1 MQKRLFLLL
10 SLCCLT
16 LALPATR
23 PLRRIVSLPQSDGT
37 SVSVFKVGN
46 AFLSYYMT
54 MDGVA
59 VDYDAA
65 GDLCYV
71 RLAPDGTSLS
81 VTGQIAHDAV
91 QRTEQERRFVSELRA
106 EKSRI
111 RAAARRLSAAYQR
124 PIASVG
130 RDGINSYGQAAT
142 GSVKSIGSPVIPVIM
157 VDFTDRAF
165 QESSTEEKVSRLFNE
180 AGYADERASGCVGSV
195 KDYFEAQSQSLF
207 RPTFKVVGKVSTML
221 GYAAYG
227 KRAAGGASAGTRSL
241 LREALDAAVEDLGVD
256 FSEFCDESGSIPL
269 VAIYYA
275 GPGAHNAYEREADN
289 YIHAHYQTVVMK
301 VQGIDVRSCLLGN
314 EIMQTYKDVAGSS
327 YPEVTGSD
335 TDGIGVFCH
344 EFGHALG
351 LPDFYYTGDDDNI
364 YYSLLSMDYWS
375 VMDYG
380 QWYSDGYA
388 PVGYNAYE
396 RAFMG
401 WQHVEEL
408 TASEQPREL
417 VPYHKADDGG
427 NTTPTCYRLTNPEN
441 SREYFL
447 LENRQPGTWY
457 PEEMGHGLLIT
468 HVDYDAAEWGSNPH
482 SPNNVPEH
490 QRFTY
495 VPADGEKEG
504 VNSTVIVDGVSR
516 NVQAPW
522 SDCQADL
529 FPGRHGV
536 KEFSAET
543 SPDWYTYYTAT
554 PPTNGFYNIAEAGGI
569 VRFVY
574 GERPDDGPI
583 NPYDIN
589 RDNVVDVSD
598 ITALVGVLLEGGT
611 APAEYDLNNDGVVD
625 IGDVTTLVARVLRE

>member
-1 MQKRLFLLL
+1 MQKRLLLFLF
-10 SLCCLT
+10 LCGLT

-37 SVSVFKVGN
+37 SVSVFKAGN
-46 AFLSYYMT
+46 AFLSHYMT
-54 MDGVA
+54 ADGVA

-71 RLAPDGTSLS
+71 RLAPDGTSMA
-81 VTGQIAHDAV
+81 VTGQIAHDAA
-91 QRTEQERRFVSELRA
+91 QRTAQEQRFVAELRA
-106 EKSRI
+106 EKVRI
-111 RAAARRLSAAYQR
+111 RAAARRLSAIYQR
-124 PIASVG
+124 PVASAG
-130 RDGINSYGQAAT
+130 SDGINSYGQAST

-165 QESSTEEKVSRLFNE
+165 QATLTQEKVSRLFNE
-180 AGYADERASGCVGSV
+180 AGYSDESASGCVGSV
-195 KDYFEAQSQSLF
+195 KDYFEAQSQGLF
-207 RPTFKVVGKVSTML
+207 RPTFKVVGKVSAML

-227 KRAAGGASAGTRSL
+227 KRAAGGPSAGTRSL
-241 LREALDAAVEDLGVD
+241 LREALDAAVVELGVD
-256 FSEFCDESGSIPL
+256 FSEFRDESGAIPL

-289 YIHAHYQTVVMK
+289 YIHAHYQTTAMK

-314 EIMQTYKDVAGSS
+314 EIVQTYKDVEGSS

-351 LPDFYYTGDDDNI
+351 LPDFYYTGDDDDI

-417 VPYHKADDGG
+417 APYHKASGG
-427 NTTPTCYRLTNPEN
+427 SDAVPTCYRLTNPEN
-441 SREYFL
+441 AREYFL

-468 HVDYDAAEWGSNPH
+468 HVDYDAAEWGSNQH
-482 SPNNVPEH
+482 SPNNIPEH

-504 VNSTVIVDGVSR
+504 VNSVVIVEGVSR

-536 KEFSAET
+536 TEFSAET
-543 SPDWYTYYTAT
+543 LPDWYAYYTAT
-554 PPTNGFYNIAEAGGI
+554 PPAHGIYNIAETAGT

-574 GERPDDGPI
+574 GDRPAD
-583 NPYDIN
+583 NPTDTYDIN
-589 RDNVVDVSD
+589 KDNVVDVSD
-598 ITALVGVLLEGGT
+598 VTALVSVLLEGGD
-611 APAEYDLNNDGVVD
+611 APVEYDLNHDGAVD
-625 IGDVTTLVARVLRE
+625 IGDVTELVARVLGG